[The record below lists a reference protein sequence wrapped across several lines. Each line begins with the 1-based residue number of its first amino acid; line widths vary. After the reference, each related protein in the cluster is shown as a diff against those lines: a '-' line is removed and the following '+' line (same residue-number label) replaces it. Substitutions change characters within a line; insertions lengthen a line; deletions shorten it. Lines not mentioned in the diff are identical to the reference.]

1 MKIDDILKM
10 TDVDQIHNFVKLMI
24 LENTVIKNVK
34 FNIFNYAA
42 KKHTRT
48 ALTGVLH
55 EEGFR
60 VSTDGFIL
68 VRIKE
73 DYPQDFE
80 GSIIDRSGQKIEVQY
95 VNYKNV
101 IKDSMLGES
110 VELKEAELKEQFKKY
125 KAFKKTD
132 PHSENPYFAFSVG
145 DKKFNTE
152 FLHDKFL
159 PAAKII
165 NGETYIVDNVLFNQ
179 NENGEVVLQQHVI
192 IKDN

>member
-10 TDVDQIHNFVKLMI
+10 TNVDQIHNFVKLM
-24 LENTVIKNVK
+24 LFENTVIKNVK

-42 KKHTRT
+42 KKHTVT
-48 ALTGVLH
+48 SLTGVLH

-60 VSTDGFIL
+60 VATDAFVL

-80 GSIIDRSGQKIEVQY
+80 GSTIDRSGQKIEAGY
-95 VNYKNV
+95 VKYKNL
-101 IKDSMLGES
+101 IKDSLLGES
-110 VELKEAELKEQFKKY
+110 VAIKEAEIKEQFKKY

-132 PHSENPYFAFSVG
+132 PYSVNPYFAFSVG

-159 PAAKII
+159 PAAKLI
-165 NGETYIVDNVLFNQ
+165 NGETYIVDNILFNR
-179 NENGEVVLQQHVI
+179 NENGEAVLQLHTI
-192 IKDN
+192 IKYN

>member
-24 LENTVIKNVK
+24 FENTVTKNVK

-42 KKHTRT
+42 KKHTYT
-48 ALTGVLH
+48 TLIGVLH

-60 VSTDGFIL
+60 VATDAFVLI
-68 VRIKE
+68 RIKE

-80 GSIIDRSGQKIEVQY
+80 GSTIDRYGQKIEAKY
-95 VNYKNV
+95 PNYKSL

-110 VELKEAELKEQFKKY
+110 VEIKEAELKEQFKKY

-132 PHSENPYFAFSVG
+132 PHSVNPYFAFSVG
-145 DKKFNTE
+145 DRKFNTE

-165 NGETYIVDNVLFNQ
+165 NGETYIVDNTLFNQ
-179 NENGEVVLQQHVI
+179 NENGEVVLQLHVI